1 MPVTSGCSYLREWR
15 VVNSS
20 VRSPLDPRRLW
31 CRGVLA
37 SQTGR
42 AFSFAEA
49 RLAVI
54 DRAVPLS
61 VARKLDWRPLS
72 WRIVAHRGTSWHMG
86 RGLSRASGK
95 ILDGPT
101 TRVGGGACAARSISE
116 ASAANGILWKSLL
129 TARSP
134 WHHGSKSRSSQWALY
149 CRPSETN
156 SETTSKYR
164 RVDIEWRVRRVE
176 RVQKQRRPDFESE
189 ARTESA

>member
-72 WRIVAHRGTSWHMG
+72 WRIVAHRGTSWHIVAH
-86 RGLSRASGK
+86 RGTSWHIVAH
-95 ILDGPT
+95 
-101 TRVGGGACAARSISE
+101 RVTSWNIVAHRGTS
-116 ASAANGILWKSLL
+116 
-129 TARSP
+129 
-134 WHHGSKSRSSQWALY
+134 WHIVAHGQGSQQSFGED
-149 CRPSETN
+149 P
-156 SETTSKYR
+156 
-164 RVDIEWRVRRVE
+164 
-176 RVQKQRRPDFESE
+176 RRPDHKSGRWGVRCAVHIRGVCCQWYFVEVAPDS
-189 ARTESA
+189 